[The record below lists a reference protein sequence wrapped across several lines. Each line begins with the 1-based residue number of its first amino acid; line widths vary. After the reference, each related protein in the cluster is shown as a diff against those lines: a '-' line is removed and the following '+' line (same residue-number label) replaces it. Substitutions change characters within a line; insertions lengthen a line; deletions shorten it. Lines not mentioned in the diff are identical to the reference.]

1 MMASRGADAAAQ
13 RREPE
18 KEKVMMS
25 SKRLARIAGL
35 LYLLVAIFGG
45 FALAF
50 VYPRIYVAGDAAKT
64 AGNVVAHSALV
75 RIGVVAD
82 LFQAT
87 VVVFV
92 AITLYH
98 LLKHVN
104 KSVAGTMVVLAAI
117 GVGINCLTAIFE
129 FEGLR
134 VATGAVNLAAS
145 GTAGSNAL
153 VLLLL
158 DTQHYGVFAQQ
169 IFYGLWL
176 APMGYLVYKSLGM
189 FPKWLG
195 VLLVLGA
202 ACYLVDLLWVFLLP
216 DFGKEI
222 HGFISIPS
230 AIAEISMVLYLLV
243 IGVKNVKTSRPE
255 ERILAAE

>member
-1 MMASRGADAAAQ
+1 MNS
-13 RREPE
+13 P
-18 KEKVMMS
+18 
-25 SKRLARIAGL
+25 KRLARIAGV

-45 FALAF
+45 FALAY
-50 VYPRIYVAGDAAKT
+50 VYPKIYVAGDAAKT
-64 AGNVVAHSALV
+64 AGNLIANSGLV
-75 RIGVVAD
+75 RLGVVAD

-92 AITLYH
+92 AITLYQ

-104 KSVAGTMVVLAAI
+104 KTVAGTMVVLAAI
-117 GVGINCLTAIFE
+117 GVGINCLTAVFE

-145 GTAGSNAL
+145 GAAGSNAPA
-153 VLLLL
+153 LLLI

-176 APMGYLVYKSLGM
+176 APMGYLVYKSKGM

-195 VLLVLGA
+195 VMLLVGA
-202 ACYLVDLLWVFLLP
+202 GCYLVDLLWVFLLP
-216 DFGKEI
+216 GFGTAIHDFI
-222 HGFISIPS
+222 IIPPT
-230 AIAEISMVLYLLV
+230 IAEVSMVLYLLI
-243 IGVKNVKTSRPE
+243 IGVKTVKPKDERTPE
-255 ERILAAE
+255 ERIPNERTPAAV

>member
-1 MMASRGADAAAQ
+1 MNS
-13 RREPE
+13 P
-18 KEKVMMS
+18 
-25 SKRLARIAGL
+25 KRLARIAGV

-45 FALAF
+45 FALGY
-50 VYPRIYVAGDAAKT
+50 VYPKIYVAGDAAKT
-64 AGNVVAHSALV
+64 AGNLIANSGLV
-75 RIGVVAD
+75 RLGVVAD

-92 AITLYH
+92 AITLYQ

-104 KSVAGTMVVLAAI
+104 TSVAGTMVVLAAI

-145 GTAGSNAL
+145 GAAGSNAL
-153 VLLLL
+153 VLLLI

-176 APMGYLVYKSLGM
+176 APMGYLVYRSKGM

-195 VLLVLGA
+195 VLLVVGA
-202 ACYLVDLLWVFLLP
+202 GCYLVDLLWVFLLP
-216 DFGKEI
+216 DLGTGI
-222 HGFISIPS
+222 HGFIIIPP
-230 AIAEISMVLYLLV
+230 AIAEVSMVLYLLI
-243 IGVKNVKTSRPE
+243 IGVKTVKPRD